1 MNPALATANVAR
13 IVTSLKKKINLNYRR
28 KVIQMYDVVLSMYLE
43 CHYCKGLIDVHSLN
57 DTKFKMLHIF
67 IYEK

>member
-28 KVIQMYDVVLSMYLE
+28 KVIQNKSNPNV
-43 CHYCKGLIDVHSLN
+43 
-57 DTKFKMLHIF
+57 
-67 IYEK
+67 